1 MGQKKQPITFCLS
14 NSLAELDRLSEK
26 LNFIGELWELDNKTV
41 LQVNLALDEVF
52 TNVVSYGI
60 TGESGQQVSFSL
72 YHRGDTIEIVVCDRG
87 KVFDLTMAANPDLDL
102 PLDEQSIGGLG
113 IFLIRQYTDS
123 ITYKRED
130 GKNILTLTKKI

>member
-1 MGQKKQPITFCLS
+1 MGHNKQPITFCLC
-14 NSLAELDRLSEK
+14 NSLAELDRLSKE
-26 LNFIGELWELDNKTV
+26 LDTIGELWELDGKTI

-60 TGESGQQVSFSL
+60 AGESGQQVTFSL
-72 YHRGDTIEIVVCDRG
+72 YHRDDKIEIVVCDRG
-87 KVFDLTMAANPDLDL
+87 KPFDLTKAADPDLDL
-102 PLDEQSIGGLG
+102 PLDQQSIGGLG

-123 ITYKRED
+123 ITYKREA